1 MSTHNRSASAPL
13 GRAPS
18 GRIGVA
24 AALLIG
30 ITAHVPAAFAQQGP
44 GLGRPIS
51 PADLAPWNIDV
62 GTDGKELPA
71 GSGKAKAGAAIYAA
85 KCQTCHGADGKG
97 QPADQLV
104 GGQGTIDKFDQ
115 VRTVGSYWPYATTI
129 FDYVRRAMPF
139 NTPETL
145 TNDEAYALTAY
156 LLYKNG
162 IIKENDEMSAR
173 TLARVRM
180 PNVNGFIYEYP
191 PKPVKY
197 LRASSSASDRV
208 ADVGTRARD
217 ARGRCC
223 ASSQRAPLSRVGVL
237 LEAHD
242 LAVVKLPNVRELRVE
257 RFPRLPHLALVTSL
271 DDHGVAA
278 VDHVH
283 RHDRETVDRLCDA
296 AEQLADGV
304 RADVR
309 VAARERRAFRL
320 APLELRRQRV
330 EQHVHLAARGGF
342 VEALHFRAILHGRL
356 LANKG
361 LHA

>member
-13 GRAPS
+13 GRAHS

-24 AALLIG
+24 AALLMG
-30 ITAHVPAAFAQQGP
+30 ITAHVPTAFAQQGP
-44 GLGRPIS
+44 GLGQPIS

-62 GTDGKELPA
+62 GTDGKELPP

-104 GGQGTIDKFDQ
+104 GGEGTIDKFDQ

-191 PKPVKY
+191 PKPAK
-197 LRASSSASDRV
+197 
-208 ADVGTRARD
+208 
-217 ARGRCC
+217 
-223 ASSQRAPLSRVGVL
+223 
-237 LEAHD
+237 
-242 LAVVKLPNVRELRVE
+242 
-257 RFPRLPHLALVTSL
+257 
-271 DDHGVAA
+271 
-278 VDHVH
+278 
-283 RHDRETVDRLCDA
+283 
-296 AEQLADGV
+296 
-304 RADVR
+304 
-309 VAARERRAFRL
+309 
-320 APLELRRQRV
+320 
-330 EQHVHLAARGGF
+330 
-342 VEALHFRAILHGRL
+342 
-356 LANKG
+356 
-361 LHA
+361 